1 MITNK
6 EYSNLQQAYDY
17 FNNLLFANKLP
28 HVLITLQHG
37 KKYYGY
43 YWPEKFVER
52 TDDSSSVGEIALNP
66 DLFEGRT
73 DKEILSTLVHEQV
86 HVWQQTYGEPGRKG
100 YHNKEWG
107 SKMKEIG
114 LYPSNTGKEGG
125 KETGSKMSHYS
136 INPGVFERYCN
147 ILLGEG
153 FKLNWQS
160 FIDKKAD
167 KKKKQ
172 TRVKYCCAGCG
183 LNMWGK
189 PDSNIICEDCSDI
202 EEQVIVKL
210 VPGDLEDK
218 ED

>member
-6 EYSNLQQAYDY
+6 EYSNSQQAYDY

-28 HVLITLQHG
+28 HALITLQHG

-43 YWPEKFVER
+43 YWPEKFIER
-52 TDDSSSVGEIALNP
+52 ANDAKSVGEIALNP
-66 DLFEGRT
+66 DLFESRT

-86 HVWQQTYGEPGRKG
+86 HVWQQMYGEPGRKG
-100 YHNKEWG
+100 YHNKQWG
-107 SKMKEIG
+107 DKMKELG
-114 LYPSNTGKEGG
+114 LYPSSTGKEDG
-125 KETGSKMSHYS
+125 KETGSKMSHYIIKDS
-136 INPGVFERYCN
+136 AFDINCDALITG
-147 ILLGEG
+147 G

-172 TRVKYCCAGCG
+172 TRAKYCCPECG

-189 PDSNIICEDCSDI
+189 PESNIICEDCSDL
-202 EEQVIVKL
+202 EEHLIVKL
-210 VPGDLEDK
+210 IASESEDNGD
-218 ED
+218 